1 MVINKKTL
9 IFFSQVFFSSDF
21 FLYLN
26 LLKLQSFILNLSA
39 NFALPGNKIIDFL
52 LNSSWLF
59 LFISFLFFISA
70 YNWNI
75 ESSSYSLPT
84 AFNHNG
90 QIKILIPLF
99 FLIFITII
107 FAWGNIT
114 NPNFWYDESGQFWI
128 AKGLNHFS
136 PKFSQNGDLYDVL
149 QNNANFN
156 LDPLNG
162 FSLILHYWTKISNTP
177 LFLRLLPYCFFL
189 ISFVIVVFIVK
200 EWFPNS
206 GILVLFS
213 GFILLTFSL
222 IRNYA
227 FELRPYSFEM
237 ASALLSLFVA
247 QISSRICISKK
258 YSIKF
263 GFLLSLV

>member
-9 IFFSQVFFSSDF
+9 IFFFTSFF
-21 FLYLN
+21 FLLIFFIFESS
-26 LLKLQSFILNLSA
+26 KFQSLILNLSA

-59 LFISFLFFISA
+59 LFISFLFFVSA

-75 ESSSYSLPT
+75 ESSSYNLPT

-90 QIKILIPLF
+90 QIKILILLF

-149 QNNANFN
+149 LNNANFN
-156 LDPLNG
+156 LDPGG
-162 FSLILHYWTKISNTP
+162 FSLILHYWTKISNSP

-206 GILVLFS
+206 GVLVLFS

-237 ASALLSLFVA
+237 VCL
-247 QISSRICISKK
+247 IIIICCANI
-258 YSIKF
+258 
-263 GFLLSLV
+263 